1 MPRFCRPLP
10 RSMTAA
16 AVMLL
21 GVALA
26 ACGGSGGAGPAANLA
41 PAAPPPPPPP
51 PPENFD
57 TAEFRANFG
66 LDAINVLGA
75 YDSGVSGDGVTV
87 AVIDTGI
94 DSDHFDLAAA
104 IHPASRNVNGGSSF
118 IDDDGHGTQV
128 SGIIAARRNDAGS
141 HGVAFNAQIMA
152 LRADIDG
159 SCADECQLPDN
170 AIATGIDHAVAN
182 GARIINLSL
191 GGSPANFRMAQSIR
205 AATAAGAM
213 VVISAGNDGGNEP
226 DPLALIAADPDTQ
239 GRVVIAGASTAGDN
253 IASFSNRAGTAAQ
266 FFVMAP
272 GAGVTTTDLG
282 GGSVI
287 VSGTS
292 FAAPHVAGALAL
304 LLENFPT
311 TDATSLLEIL
321 KTTARDL
328 GEPGVDTV
336 YGWGLI
342 DVAAAMA
349 PQGVATV
356 PLPQNA
362 GGATLAASIGQSPAA
377 LGDALLRID
386 GLSQVLFTD
395 AFDRAFVA
403 DLGQQLQPT
412 PSGVNLLDR
421 LRLERATVL
430 AGGALGRGL
439 ALTVQARRQHDLSAT
454 VAAALDSW
462 MQSNLQ
468 RQRQPAF
475 RLNGTWQDW
484 TIALSHG
491 HGALAIAGL
500 GNGTDGLSQA
510 ADMRGLLGGDGTT
523 ALMAAR
529 RLGKDLTLGLRA
541 AFAREDEADDPRA
554 FVLPGQDSASR
565 QVAALSLGNGSGD
578 RALLWDLSL
587 GAVLERNMLLGSRSF
602 GALRLADGAHTAFM
616 RLNGDYA
623 TANGWQFTAAL
634 MLAKTR
640 LNAGQA
646 SLFADPAGLWTSAWH
661 ADISRHG
668 LFKPGDQLRLRL
680 AQPLRAEAGQLRA
693 QVPIGRDFSQT
704 DGGFLFTDQR
714 VALSPSGRQIDVEL
728 GYRRSLGGSG
738 RTMLSADMLYRHDA
752 GHVAG
757 SVDLALLLRWQ
768 GRF

>member
-1 MPRFCRPLP
+1 
-10 RSMTAA
+10 
-16 AVMLL
+16 MLL

-26 ACGGSGGAGPAANLA
+26 ACGGSGGAGPTANLA
-41 PAAPPPPPPP
+41 PAAPPPPPP

-75 YDSGVSGDGVTV
+75 YDSGVSGSGVTV

-104 IHPASRNVNGGSSF
+104 IHPASRNVNGGTSF

-128 SGIIAARRNDAGS
+128 SGIIAARRNNAGS

-152 LRADIDG
+152 LRADIEG

-170 AIATGIDHAVAN
+170 AIASGIDHAVAN

-191 GGSPANFRMAQSIR
+191 GGSPANFRLAQSIR

-239 GRVVIAGASTAGDN
+239 GRVVIAGASTASN
-253 IASFSNRAGTAAQ
+253 SIASFSNRAGTAAQ

-272 GAGVTTTDLG
+272 GAGVTTTDLN
-282 GGSVI
+282 GGSVV

-328 GEPGVDTV
+328 GDPGVDLV
-336 YGWGLI
+336 HGWGLI

-356 PLPQNA
+356 PLAQNRA
-362 GGATLAASIGQSPAA
+362 GATLAASIGQSPAA
-377 LGDALLRID
+377 LGDALFQVD

-395 AFDRAFVA
+395 AFDRAFLA
-403 DLGQQLQPT
+403 DLGQQFRPR
-412 PSGVNLLDR
+412 PMGVNLLDR

-430 AGGALGRGL
+430 AGGALGPGL
-439 ALTVQARRQHDLSAT
+439 ALTLQARRQHDLSAT
-454 VAAALDSW
+454 AAAALDPL
-462 MQSNLQ
+462 MQSNLR

-475 RLNGTWQDW
+475 RLDGTWQDW
-484 TIALSHG
+484 NIVLSHG
-491 HGALAIAGL
+491 HGAFAHASVAHGA
-500 GNGTDGLSQA
+500 DGLSQA
-510 ADMRGLLGGDGTT
+510 ADIRGLLGGDGTT

-529 RLGKDLTLGLRA
+529 HLRGGLTLGLRA
-541 AFAREDEADDPRA
+541 AFGREDGDGNPLAPN
-554 FVLPGQDSASR
+554 LPGQERATR
-565 QVAALSLGNGSGD
+565 HVAALSLGNGRD
-578 RALLWDLSL
+578 HALAWDLSL
-587 GAVLERNMLLGSRSF
+587 GAALERNMLLGSPSS
-602 GALRLADGAHTAFM
+602 GALRLADAAHTAFM
-616 RLNGDYA
+616 RLSGDYEA
-623 TANGWQFTAAL
+623 GNHWQFTAAL

-640 LNAGQA
+640 LNAAQA
-646 SLFADPAGLWTSAWH
+646 SVFADPAGLWSSAWH
-661 ADISRHG
+661 ADISRHDV
-668 LFKPGDQLRLRL
+668 FQPNDRLRLRL

-693 QVPIGRDFSQT
+693 QVPVGRDFSQAS
-704 DGGFLFTDQR
+704 GGFLFTDQR

-728 GYRRSLGGSG
+728 GYRRNFGASGG
-738 RTMLSADMLYRHDA
+738 TLLSADVLYRHDA

-757 SVDLALLLRWQ
+757 ASDLALLLRWQ